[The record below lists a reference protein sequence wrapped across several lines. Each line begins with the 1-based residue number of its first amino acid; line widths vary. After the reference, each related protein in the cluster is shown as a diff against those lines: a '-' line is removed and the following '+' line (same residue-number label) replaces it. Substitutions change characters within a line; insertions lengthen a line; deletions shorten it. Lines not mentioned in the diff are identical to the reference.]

1 MEIHRTDPACAACHA
16 ALDPLGF
23 GLENFDVLGNWRDE
37 IEGVAIDASG
47 QLPDGA
53 SFNGPTELK
62 SLLMQRKELFIR
74 NLTAKMLGYAL
85 ARGLTHEEDCVVE
98 TIAAKLA
105 EDDYKAQTLIL
116 EIVKSVPFR
125 YKQGQDP
132 KASVAFA
139 PTTTD
144 DTSLTDDSSL
154 PQDPSP

>member
-53 SFNGPTELK
+53 SFNGPAELK
-62 SLLMQRKELFIR
+62 SLLLQRKELFIR

-85 ARGLTHEEDCVVE
+85 SRGLTHEEDCVVE

-105 EDDYKAQTLIL
+105 EDDYKARTLVL

-125 YKQGQDP
+125 YKQGHDP
-132 KASVAFA
+132 KASVALA
-139 PTTTD
+139 PKTVE
-144 DTSLTDDSSL
+144 DSSL
-154 PQDPSP
+154 TQDQSP